1 MQISPVIW
9 DSEFFGL
16 KIGKVDSSEF
26 NKADFDSQKNNFDLI
41 YLFEDPASAL
51 NEEILKANAIL
62 VDEKKTYVKQ
72 LNEKIAID
80 KHIHV
85 YTSLTPNENLIALSL
100 QSGIY
105 SRFKLDKNFA
115 PGAYEKL
122 YGEWIKNSCDK
133 SMSLCVL
140 VYGNENDAEGFI
152 TVAERN
158 GDAQIGLIAVDD
170 QSRGKGI
177 GKKLIAA
184 AEYTAENYNFDSLK
198 VVTQGANKDA
208 CKLYEKCGFTLDHA
222 INIYHY
228 WKKDNAYTLQ

>member
-1 MQISPVIW
+1 MKILPVIW

-16 KIGKVDSSEF
+16 KIGKIDPSEF
-26 NKADFDSQKNNFDLI
+26 NKDDFESQKNNFDLI
-41 YLFEDPASAL
+41 YLFESPGSPL
-51 NEEILKANAIL
+51 NKDIVAINAHL

-72 LNEKIAID
+72 VDSNIKMD
-80 KHIHV
+80 KHINV
-85 YTSLTPNENLIALSL
+85 YTSLTPDQNLTRLSL

-122 YGEWIKNSCDK
+122 YGEWIKKSCNK

-140 VYGNENDAEGFI
+140 VYGNENDPQGFI
-152 TVAERN
+152 TIAERN
-158 GDAQIGLIAVDD
+158 GEAQIGLIAVDD
-170 QSRGKGI
+170 SSRGKGI
-177 GKKLIAA
+177 GKKLITA
-184 AEYTAENYNFDSLK
+184 AEYTAENYNFGSLK
-198 VVTQGANKDA
+198 VVTQGANTDA

-228 WKKDNAYTLQ
+228 WNKDNAHTL